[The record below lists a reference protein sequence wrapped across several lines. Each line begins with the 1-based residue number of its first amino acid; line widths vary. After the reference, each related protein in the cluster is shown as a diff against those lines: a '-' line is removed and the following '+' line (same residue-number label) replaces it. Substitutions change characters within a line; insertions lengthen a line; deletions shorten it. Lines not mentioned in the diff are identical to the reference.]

1 LQQRGIRFSAAHL
14 QSLSW
19 HADMSTDPTIRDQ
32 TYTFFL
38 MEAPELLQNIE
49 QDLLSLREDRSTGK
63 VHNLMRLTHTLK
75 GAAASVG
82 LETIKTV
89 AHSLEDVFKSLYNPE
104 IEIDPELE
112 SLLFQGYECLRLPL
126 TAEFTGTAINE
137 SEILNRAASV
147 FAQLQVKLGDFFD
160 QQAIIPSSA
169 ELGFDIVQSIFETGV
184 KKRLADLQKL
194 VNTADEQKIATALQ
208 EEATVFSG
216 LGESLGLPGFG
227 RIATTTLAALNAQ
240 PQQALAIAQIA
251 LADFQQAQAIVLAG
265 DRDRGGEPSADL
277 VALAAALPADASAA
291 TATNPALDLNLPL
304 HLDLDLSLDQV
315 DTWAMDSRG
324 TAANELD
331 LVAGFSFD
339 AAAPQVLSLEDL
351 DLPLD
356 LPELLPEQFLPLEQ
370 PVNLADAD
378 IDLEDLEQINPEAS
392 ADLSLEDLLGNI
404 NLEGTLA
411 DFTPPAT
418 ADLVIPVPQTIAN
431 IPPAIATPAIAPEP
445 PVTIPRA
452 KEPSAP
458 LPTVRVDLEKLQHL
472 NYLSGELL
480 TYQNQQTDTNVQ
492 LQEVVQKLQLQLE
505 QHQQLLS
512 HIRDLSDR
520 LLVRSE
526 RQRSLVAVETAAPWS
541 RFDALE
547 MDPYSEFHVLLQ
559 SGLEETVQLSETC
572 EAIALFSQQSGQTL
586 EKQQRL
592 LTQTRDDLMQ
602 VGMLP
607 LGELFNRFPR
617 MLQQLVQVH
626 DKPAQMRLLGT
637 DVLMDKAIA
646 EKLYD
651 PILHL
656 VRNGFDHGIE
666 PSSIRLQQGKSE
678 MGLIQL
684 QAYQQERATVITVS
698 DDGKGLD
705 FEKIR
710 SRALEMRL
718 LNPEQRDQ
726 VTEGQL
732 LEFLFEPGFSTASEL
747 SELSGRGIGLD
758 VVKTQVQSLKGTITI
773 QSRPGQGTTFVLE
786 IPRSLNIARVLVC
799 QAAAQNY
806 AFLLDAVEQIVL
818 PHPEQIQD
826 WRGQRVFHWQKGS
839 LEYRLPIRKL
849 SELIPYS
856 LPLAERSR
864 QAAAPTETR
873 LLILR
878 RSTEFWALE
887 VDQVVGEQELVIRP
901 VGKLIAPPPF
911 VQGCCILADGR
922 LTLMIDSVALL
933 EQGSLSLPEPALTLR
948 ADHADRTPTAA
959 IPAAKV
965 TQILVV
971 DDSITLRQNLALVLQ
986 KAGYHPIQA
995 RDGAEA
1001 LSHLEQHPEIRMV
1014 ICDVEM
1020 PGMNGFEFLSHR
1032 AQSPQL
1038 VNIPVVMLTS
1048 RGSDKHRQ
1056 IAQALG
1062 ANHYLTKPYLDQ
1074 ELLNTVARFVG
1085 VSDA

>member
-1 LQQRGIRFSAAHL
+1 
-14 QSLSW
+14 
-19 HADMSTDPTIRDQ
+19 MSTDPTIRDQ
-32 TYTFFL
+32 TYSFFL

-49 QDLLSLREDRSTGK
+49 QDLLGLREDRSTGK

-126 TAEFTGTAINE
+126 TAEFTGTVINE

-160 QQAIIPSSA
+160 QQAVIPSSA

-184 KKRLADLQKL
+184 KKRLADLQAL
-194 VNTADEQKIATALQ
+194 VNTADEQKIAATLQ

-227 RIATTTLAALNAQ
+227 QIASTTLAALAAH
-240 PQQALAIAQIA
+240 PEQALAIAQIA
-251 LADFQQAQAIVLAG
+251 LADFQQAQALVLAG
-265 DRDRGGEPSADL
+265 DRDRGGEPSA
-277 VALAAALPADASAA
+277 ALIAWMASPADVSASMAVDS
-291 TATNPALDLNLPL
+291 ALDLSLPL
-304 HLDLDLSLDQV
+304 NLDLDLSLDHV
-315 DTWAMDSRG
+315 DTWAMEHPVTSG
-324 TAANELD
+324 ELD
-331 LVAGFSFD
+331 RVAGFSFD
-339 AAAPQVLSLEDL
+339 AQAPEVLSLEDL

-356 LPELLPEQFLPLEQ
+356 LPELLPDQFLPLDP
-370 PVNLADAD
+370 PVNLHNAD
-378 IDLEDLEQINPEAS
+378 IDLKDLELASPETN
-392 ADLSLEDLLGNI
+392 ADLSLEDLLGNV
-404 NLEGTLA
+404 NLDGTLA

-418 ADLVIPVPQTIAN
+418 ADLVIPAPLPVAGT
-431 IPPAIATPAIAPEP
+431 PPAIASPAITTE

-480 TYQNQQTDTNVQ
+480 TYQNQQTDTNAQ
-492 LQEVVQKLQLQLE
+492 LQEVAQKLQLQLE

-526 RQRSLVAVETAAPWS
+526 RQRSLVAAETAAPWS

-547 MDPYSEFHVLLQ
+547 MDPYSEFHILLQ

-572 EAIALFSQQSGQTL
+572 EAIALFTQQSGQTL

-626 DKPAQMRLLGT
+626 DKPAQMRLVGT

-651 PILHL
+651 PLLHL

-666 PSSIRLQQGKSE
+666 PSSVRLQQGKPE
-678 MGLIQL
+678 AGLIQL

-710 SRALEMRL
+710 NRALEMRL
-718 LNPEQRDQ
+718 LSPDQRDQ
-726 VTEGQL
+726 VTEAQL

-799 QAAAQNY
+799 QAADQNY

-826 WRGQRVFHWQKGS
+826 WRGQRVFHWQKGA

-849 SELIPYS
+849 SELVPYS

-864 QAAAPTETR
+864 QAMAPTETR

-878 RSTEFWALE
+878 RGKEFWALE

-901 VGKLIAPPPF
+901 VGNLITPPPF

-933 EQGSLSLPEPALTLR
+933 EQGSPAPTEPALTLT
-948 ADHADRTPTAA
+948 ANSADRVPATP

-965 TQILVV
+965 IQILVV

-1001 LSHLEQHPEIRMV
+1001 LSHLQQYPEIRMV

-1032 AQSPQL
+1032 AQSPQW
-1038 VNIPVVMLTS
+1038 VNVPVVMLTS

-1074 ELLNTVARFVG
+1074 ELLNTVARFVD
-1085 VSDA
+1085 SSNA